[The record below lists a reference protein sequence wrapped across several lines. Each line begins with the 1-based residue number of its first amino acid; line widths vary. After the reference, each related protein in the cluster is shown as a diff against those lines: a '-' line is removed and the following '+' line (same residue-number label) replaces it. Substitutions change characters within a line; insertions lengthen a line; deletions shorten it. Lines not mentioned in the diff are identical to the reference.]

1 MRNILKQ
8 ASIDSNRLWTASG
21 KPRHGPIFDN
31 RQKARLQYR
40 NRIREGKRINDQF
53 YTNELHDGLLRKD
66 GPAF

>member
-21 KPRHGPIFDN
+21 KPRHGPIL
-31 RQKARLQYR
+31 QKARLQYR

-53 YTNELHDGLLRKD
+53 YTNELHGGLLRKD